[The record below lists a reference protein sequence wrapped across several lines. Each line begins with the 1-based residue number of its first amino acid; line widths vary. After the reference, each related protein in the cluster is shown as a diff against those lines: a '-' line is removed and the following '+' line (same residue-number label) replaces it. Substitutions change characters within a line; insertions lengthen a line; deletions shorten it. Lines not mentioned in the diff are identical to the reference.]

1 MTAVAVLGLGRMG
14 GAMAGR
20 LASCG
25 FDVILYNRSPE
36 KARALAAS
44 LGTRHAATPAEAVDG
59 AAVAVTMLSDDAAVQ
74 EVYAGPDG
82 VLAGL
87 DERTVAVDM
96 STVLPTTIQSL
107 ERDVR
112 ATGAGI
118 LDAPV
123 SGSVSGASSG
133 GLTIMVGGEAAD
145 LERARPVFDALA
157 KSVIHVGPL
166 GAGAT
171 IKLAVNT
178 VIFGINQAIAEA
190 LVLAEKAGVDR
201 TAAYDVFRA
210 SAAGSP
216 FVDYKRAAFLE
227 PGTTPTAF
235 ALDLAAKDLRLI
247 LELADRVGASM
258 PQSATNLEIV
268 RSASAAGGERDF
280 STVADHLRA
289 RTVDHGAGR

>member
-1 MTAVAVLGLGRMG
+1 V
-14 GAMAGR
+14 
-20 LASCG
+20 
-25 FDVILYNRSPE
+25 
-36 KARALAAS
+36 
-44 LGTRHAATPAEAVDG
+44 TPAEAVAG
-59 AAVAVTMLSDDAAVQ
+59 SAVAITMLSDDAAVQ
-74 EVYAGPDG
+74 DVFAGPDG
-82 VLAGL
+82 VIAGL
-87 DERTVAVDM
+87 DERTIAVDM

-107 ERDVR
+107 ERAVR

-190 LVLAEKAGVDR
+190 LLLAEKAGVDR
-201 TAAYDVFRA
+201 AAAYDVFRA
-210 SAAGSP
+210 SAVGSP

-258 PQSATNLEIV
+258 PQSATNLEQI
-268 RSASAAGGERDF
+268 RAASADGGERDF
-280 STVADHLRA
+280 SSVADHLRA
-289 RTVDHGAGR
+289 SPSGGV